1 MPGYAIQAR
10 GLTRFFGDK
19 AAVQNVSF
27 DVAWGEVFSLLGPNG
42 AGKTTTMRMLCCL
55 LRANEGTAVVGGF
68 DVNGNPLK
76 VREQI
81 GLLPENPG
89 LYESL
94 SAERNLR
101 FYGEI
106 YGVPQGKLAKRI
118 EEILKLLGIWDRRDD
133 KIAKFSKGMRQK
145 IAIARAIVHE
155 PRILFLDEPTASLDP
170 EASKVVRDFILQ
182 LKARGGTILLNTH
195 NLYEAQRLSDHV
207 GIISTRLLASGSPHD
222 LADRMWAK
230 ATVVTLKKVDEG
242 LLAAVRALDFVK
254 SVSVEDG
261 QMVVSLS
268 DPDKD
273 NPALAKALVGAG
285 AEVVSIRERE
295 HSLEDIYLKL
305 IKGDKGT

>member
-1 MPGYAIQAR
+1 MAGWAIDAK
-10 GLTRFFGDK
+10 GLTRAFGDK
-19 AAVQNVSF
+19 LAVQGVSF
-27 DVAWGEVFSLLGPNG
+27 RVAYGEVFSLLGPNG

-55 LRANEGTAVVGGF
+55 LRPNDGTAEVGGI
-68 DVNGNPLK
+68 DILRDPLK

-106 YGVPQGKLAKRI
+106 YGVPSDKLQKRI
-118 EEILKLLGIWDRRDD
+118 EEILKLLDIWDRRDD

-170 EASKVVRDFILQ
+170 EASMVVRDFILQ

-207 GIISTRLLASGSPHD
+207 GIINARLLAFGSPHD
-222 LADRMWAK
+222 LADKMWTK
-230 ATVVTLKKVDEG
+230 ATVVTLRRVDESV
-242 LLAAVRALDFVK
+242 LAAVRALDFVK
-254 SVSVEDG
+254 NVDVENG
-261 QMVVSLS
+261 QMIVSLG
-268 DPDKD
+268 DPDSD

-285 AEVVSIRERE
+285 AEVVSMKERE
-295 HSLEDIYLKL
+295 HTLEDIYLKL
-305 IKGDKGT
+305 VKGDKGA

>member
-1 MPGYAIQAR
+1 MSGWAIEAK
-10 GLTRFFGDK
+10 GLTRVFGDK
-19 AAVQNVSF
+19 LAVQGVAF
-27 DVAWGEVFSLLGPNG
+27 RVAWGEVFSLLGPNG

-55 LRANEGTAVVGGF
+55 LRPNDGTADIGGV
-68 DVNGNPLK
+68 DIIRDPLH

-106 YGVPQGKLAKRI
+106 YGVPPDKLGKRI
-118 EEILKLLGIWDRRDD
+118 EEILKLLEIWDRRGD

-207 GIISTRLLASGSPHD
+207 GIINTRLLAFGAPSD
-222 LADRMWAK
+222 LADKMWAK
-230 ATVVTLKKVDEG
+230 ATVVTLKKIDERV
-242 LLAAVRALDFVK
+242 LAAVKALDFVK
-254 SVSVEDG
+254 NVSVEDG
-261 QMVVSLS
+261 QMIVSLG
-268 DPDKD
+268 DPDND
-273 NPALAKALVGAG
+273 NPALAQALVKAG
-285 AEVVSIRERE
+285 AEVVSIREKE

-305 IKGDKGT
+305 VKGDKGQ